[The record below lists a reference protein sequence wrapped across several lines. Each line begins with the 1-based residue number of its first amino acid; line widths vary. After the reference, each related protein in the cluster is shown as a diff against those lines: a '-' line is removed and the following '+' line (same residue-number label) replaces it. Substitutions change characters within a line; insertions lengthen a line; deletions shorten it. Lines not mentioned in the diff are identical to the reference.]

1 MSESPPS
8 SKPTYGAA
16 MRVAQIIH
24 WLHEHPIGIN
34 IKDLAQELSIHDRTL
49 SRYLKEIRESFLD
62 HDGESLVEIVRQGGG
77 SRLRFRRR
85 DVNMQGSA
93 YELMSLYMALDF
105 ITFLDGTFIHEG
117 ALDVFEKIQSAIY
130 KTQGH
135 QVSLVMKDFKK
146 KFFHFTEA
154 PKDYSNHNAVLE
166 QLVKALVNQK
176 KIHITYQKSQRT
188 EPRRHEL
195 APLSMLM
202 YKRGLY
208 LVGRRDV
215 DPNRPDRK
223 RDLTFAVERIASVSL
238 LEDSFA
244 YPEDYDPSRRFQSSF
259 GLISDNEPC
268 RIVLQFTKL
277 VAPNVA
283 GRRWH
288 HSQKTQTKRDGSLH
302 MTLHLEPNVELRSWI
317 RSYGP
322 HVKVLEPQSL
332 IDTLRDELQA
342 ALAQYDPPATT

>member
-1 MSESPPS
+1 MSETPPS

-16 MRVAQIIH
+16 MRVAQIIN
-24 WLHEHPIGIN
+24 WLHEHPIGIST
-34 IKDLAQELSIHDRTL
+34 KDLAQRLSISERTL
-49 SRYLKEIRESFLD
+49 SRYLKEIRENFLD
-62 HDGESLVEIVRQGGG
+62 HDGESTVEIVRQGGG

-117 ALDVFEKIQSAIY
+117 ALDVFEKIQTAIY
-130 KTQGH
+130 KAQGH

-154 PKDYSNHNAVLE
+154 PKDYSNHNTVLE
-166 QLVKALVNQK
+166 QLVKALVSQK
-176 KIHITYQKSQRT
+176 KIRIAYQSPRT
-188 EPRRHEL
+188 DPKQHEL

-202 YKRGLY
+202 YKRALY
-208 LVGRRDV
+208 LVGRRDI

-223 RDLTFAVERIASVSL
+223 RDLTFAVERIASVTL
-238 LEDSFA
+238 LEEAFP
-244 YPEDYDPSRRFQSSF
+244 YPEDYDPGQRFQSSF

-302 MTLHLEPNVELRSWI
+302 MTLFLQPTVELRSWLM
-317 RSYGP
+317 SYGP

-332 IDTLRDELQA
+332 IDTLRADLQA
-342 ALAQYDPPATT
+342 GFAQYDPPAET